1 VEGVGQLAV
10 TIEEIG
16 PWSGALRLRYFG
28 PRPLI
33 EDNSVRSHPS
43 ATINGRVAYKI
54 SKTLKVELEGFNL
67 ANRRDSAIDYL
78 YASRLKNELAAVD
91 DIHFHPIESRSLRL
105 TVVKNW

>member
-1 VEGVGQLAV
+1 M
-10 TIEEIG
+10 
-16 PWSGALRLRYFG
+16 
-28 PRPLI
+28 
-33 EDNSVRSHPS
+33 RSHPS

-91 DIHFHPIESRSLRL
+91 DIHFHPLESRSLRL
-105 TVVKNW
+105 TVMKNWCAHTGGAKMLRYRDDQSRTSFYRSGPAGA